1 MSKSEKKLLVYSYR
15 FKFKDNKEETFQ
27 VTLDP
32 ETLTVIKNDSE
43 PFPDWASFDNFQC
56 NICPIENKSNGFCP
70 VAVNLIDIIKFFS
83 NTHSYE
89 EIELEVT
96 TPERT
101 YSKETTVQVGV
112 GGILGILMP
121 SSGCP
126 TFGKLKPL
134 VRFHLPF
141 ASLQE
146 TEFRVYSM
154 YLLAQYV
161 RMKKGQSA
169 DWDMKGLKQVYEDI
183 QKLNVNIAQKI
194 ADLEAQDAS
203 INAVV
208 VLNNF
213 ADTISFSL
221 DEDDLSNIETLFNDY
236 FDPTED

>member
-1 MSKSEKKLLVYSYR
+1 MSSSEKNLLIYTYK
-15 FKFKDNKEETFQ
+15 FKFKDKSDKTFQ
-27 VTLDP
+27 VVIDP
-32 ETLTVIKNDSE
+32 DTLTVIRKNEDTYPE
-43 PFPDWASFDNFQC
+43 WASLKNFKCGLCQMET
-56 NICPIENKSNGFCP
+56 NSDGYCPI
-70 VAVNLIDIIKFFS
+70 ATNLIEIIKFFS
-83 NTHSYE
+83 DIRSYE
-89 EIELEVT
+89 EVELEVT

-101 YSKETTVQVGV
+101 YSKITTVQVGV

-121 SSGCP
+121 ASGCP

-134 VRFHLPF
+134 LRFHLPF

-154 YLLAQYV
+154 YLLAQYL

-169 DWDMKGLKQVYEDI
+169 DWDMKGLKKVYEDI

-213 ADTISFSL
+213 ADTITFSL
-221 DEDDLSNIETLFNDY
+221 DEGDLSNIESLFKDY
-236 FDPTED
+236 FDL

>member
-1 MSKSEKKLLVYSYR
+1 VSKSEKKLLVYSYR

-56 NICPIENKSNGFCP
+56 DICPIENKSNGFCP
-70 VAVNLIDIIKFFS
+70 VAINLIDIIKFFS
-83 NTHSYE
+83 NIHSYE